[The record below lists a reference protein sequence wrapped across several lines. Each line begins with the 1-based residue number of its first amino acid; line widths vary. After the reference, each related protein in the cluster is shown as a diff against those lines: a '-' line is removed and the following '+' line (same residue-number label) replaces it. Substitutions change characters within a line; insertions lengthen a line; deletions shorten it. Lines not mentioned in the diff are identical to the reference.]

1 MSPNKKAD
9 YIRSPTQKCQPSL
22 GLIGQRTPVIYCP
35 NFVGPDEEVDKGQSK
50 PYFVIIKIGIDCSL
64 DDVDITAELRV
75 IGGLV
80 YSTVTFQ
87 SHPRCNLFPIVN
99 VRLLNKVLFKE
110 SICIYTAQ
118 ITKLVFN

>member
-1 MSPNKKAD
+1 MES
-9 YIRSPTQKCQPSL
+9 
-22 GLIGQRTPVIYCP
+22 V
-35 NFVGPDEEVDKGQSK
+35 DEGQSK
-50 PYFVIIKIGIDCSL
+50 AHSVIIKIGIDCSL

-87 SHPRCNLFPIVN
+87 SHPRCNFFPIVN

>member
-1 MSPNKKAD
+1 MVN
-9 YIRSPTQKCQPSL
+9 
-22 GLIGQRTPVIYCP
+22 
-35 NFVGPDEEVDKGQSK
+35 
-50 PYFVIIKIGIDCSL
+50 IKIGIDCSL

-87 SHPRCNLFPIVN
+87 SHLICNFFPIVN
-99 VRLLNKVLFKE
+99 VRLLNKVCFKE

-118 ITKLVFN
+118 ITKLDFNQRLLCKLCIFNVLYSPACPDRLLSFGAFVADIREVSYQQSVELRVSASSA